1 MTSPKMARR
10 QHLAP
15 KPTAGVIGPSFDQV
29 ANRARRDTRFVPV
42 RARSKAVAWMERDR
56 REPMTGY
63 SRALFIPV
71 TFRVRNATVE

>member
-1 MTSPKMARR
+1 MTSPKVARR

-15 KPTAGVIGPSFDQV
+15 KPTADVIGPSFDQV
-29 ANRARRDTRFVPV
+29 ANRSRRDTRFVYV
-42 RARSKAVAWMERDR
+42 RAGGKAVAGMERDR
-56 REPMTGY
+56 PEPMTGS